1 MDAFEP
7 IRIEAAALSEALV
20 VAGAGPL
27 DPLALVEAAI
37 AADDLDLVWLA
48 AGDPALKGARALYDD
63 QSGTICCETDGDAAT
78 RALLVA
84 HELGHARLHAGSASC
99 ARTDIDPTRSTEAAP
114 VGLQRVDDYGARER
128 RELQA
133 NVFARELL
141 LPRGRARALHV
152 DQSLRAA
159 EIAARTRLPLAL
171 VRQQLFDALLL
182 PPAEAAVKAAASAYV
197 PQPDPSQ
204 DRTADHRGSP
214 FQLQAGPGTGKTRT
228 LVKRVASLIAEGID
242 PAAILILTFSNRA
255 AGELSERLAGAL
267 PDAVP
272 KLWVGTFHA
281 FGLDL
286 VRRHHDRLGLSASPA
301 LFDRSDAIALL
312 EEMLPTLP
320 LQHYRN
326 LWDPAIVLRDVV
338 AAISR
343 AKDEMADPA
352 RYRALANAMRDSAG
366 DDQEKAIAAAKCL
379 EIADIYG
386 LYEDA
391 KTRNGGVDFG
401 DLIALPTKL
410 LETDEA
416 LRTAVQL
423 RHRHVL
429 VDEYQD
435 VNRASAR
442 LLKAVTGG
450 GERLWVVGDS
460 RQSIY
465 RFRGASS
472 ANMARF
478 TADYPGALV
487 DQLGVNYRSTE
498 QIVSTVVA
506 IAPRMSASQGM
517 LPLALE
523 ADRGAGSSRPEI
535 CRFET
540 LDEEAAGI
548 TARIRELE
556 AAGVSLRD
564 QAVLCRSNNRLN
576 EIAAALEAR
585 NIPVLH
591 LGSLFERDDIRDLL
605 ALLSLAI
612 DPFGDGLVRVGA
624 MPRYAL
630 SLQDILVVSRHLRQ
644 SKRPALAGLT
654 DAASAAGLS
663 PEGQAGIT
671 RLATDLAGLSTG
683 SSGWEFLSTYLLDC
697 TDLARRYGAATTIPE
712 RMRAVAIWQFLNFV
726 RDQSPVGVGAPIQ
739 RTLDRVRQ
747 LVLLAEE
754 RDLRQVPAAAIHLDA
769 VRLMTVHGSKGLE
782 FEAVHV
788 PALTKSSFPASNRGQ
803 RCPPPI
809 GMIEG
814 DGGASVSD
822 EAKRAHEQ
830 EEECLFFVALSRA
843 RTNLSLYLARKQPN
857 GNNRSPSPYLDWL
870 PQNLVGEIA
879 RPTTM
884 ALPPEWRE
892 QGPIAIA
899 WPADWS
905 LTDSRLVAYEKCPR
919 RFFYTHVLGLG
930 GARKAT
936 AFSRTHD
943 CLYDLL
949 RWLADA
955 RRTATP
961 SVAEAEAAFEA
972 IWAQRGPIDYAFA
985 ADYRRLATRLIG
997 ALINAGAGRR
1007 FRDTEPLAIDFTNGR
1022 VLVEPNE
1029 LAELADGTVVV
1040 RRVRTGHR
1048 RSNEY
1053 DRLEYALYQMAVQA
1067 QFGPRAVVQALHL
1080 TDETAEVVTVSATK
1094 LGNRRTKS
1102 ETILAGI
1109 AGGAFPT
1116 EIDAV
1121 TCPRCPHFFL
1131 CPATPEGPLTPDLK
1145 ID

>member
-7 IRIEAAALSEALV
+7 IRLDAAALHDALTG
-20 VAGAGPL
+20 AGADPL
-27 DPLALVEAAI
+27 DPLGLVEAA
-37 AADDLDLVWLA
+37 AAHLDLDLVWLT
-48 AGDPALKGARALYDD
+48 AGDPALKGARAIYDD
-63 QSGTICCETDGDAAT
+63 QSGTVCCETNGDASA

-84 HELGHARLHAGSASC
+84 HEIGHAKLHAGSATC
-99 ARTDIDPTRSTEAAP
+99 AAADIDATRSTEAAP
-114 VGLQRVDDYGARER
+114 VGLQRVEDYGAHER

-141 LPRGRARALHV
+141 LPRALARSLHV
-152 DQSLRAA
+152 DQALGARA
-159 EIAARTRLPLAL
+159 ISARTGLPIAL

-182 PPAEAAVKAAASAYV
+182 PEAEPKTEAATTGYV
-197 PQPDPSQ
+197 PRPDPSQ
-204 DRTADHRGSP
+204 DRAAAHRGSP

-228 LVKRVASLIAEGID
+228 LVKRVASLIAHGID
-242 PAAILILTFSNRA
+242 PAAMLALTFSNRA
-255 AGELSERLAGAL
+255 AGELSERLSGAVSK
-267 PDAVP
+267 AAA
-272 KLWVGTFHA
+272 KLWIGTFHA

-286 VRRHHDRLGLSASPA
+286 VRRHHDRLNLSSNPT

-312 EEMLPTLP
+312 EEILPTLP
-320 LQHYRN
+320 LVHYRN
-326 LWDPAIVLRDVV
+326 LWDPAMVLRDVV

-343 AKDEMADPA
+343 AKDEMADSG
-352 RYRALANAMRDSAG
+352 RYRTLAMAMRDAADG
-366 DDQEKAIAAAKCL
+366 DEDKQIAAAKCL
-379 EIADIYG
+379 EIADIYD
-386 LYEDA
+386 LYEGA
-391 KTRNGGVDFG
+391 KTRHGGVDFG
-401 DLIALPTKL
+401 DLIMLPARL
-410 LETDEA
+410 LEADEV
-416 LRTAVQL
+416 LRTAVQF

-442 LLKAVTGG
+442 LLKAVAGA

-472 ANMARF
+472 ANMERF
-478 TADYPGALV
+478 ADDYSGATV
-487 DQLGVNYRSTE
+487 DQLGVNYRSTD
-498 QIVSTVVA
+498 QVVRTFA
-506 IAPRMSASQGM
+506 ALAPQMGASHGM

-523 ADRGAGSSRPEI
+523 ADRGTGASNPELR
-535 CRFET
+535 RFET
-540 LDEEAAGI
+540 LDEEAAGVA
-548 TARIRELE
+548 ARIRELE

-585 NIPVLH
+585 DIPVLH
-591 LGSLFERDDIRDLL
+591 LGSLFEREEVRDLL
-605 ALLSLAI
+605 ALLSLAV
-612 DPFGDGLVRVGA
+612 DPFGDALVRVGA
-624 MPRYAL
+624 MRRYDL
-630 SLQDILVVSRHLRQ
+630 SLQDISVVSRHLRAG
-644 SKRPALAGLT
+644 KRAALTGLA
-654 DAASAAGLS
+654 DAADAPELS
-663 PEGQAGIT
+663 PEGREALQ
-671 RLATDLAGLSTG
+671 RLAADLTDLSTG
-683 SSGWEFLSTYLLDC
+683 SSAWDFLSTYLLDR
-697 TDLARRYGAATTIPE
+697 TDLARRCGVATSITQ

-726 RDQSPVGVGAPIQ
+726 REQSPVGAGAPIQ

-754 RDLRQVPAAAIHLDA
+754 RDLRQVPAAALHLDA

-788 PALTKSSFPASNRGQ
+788 PGLTKSSFPASNRSQ
-803 RCPPPI
+803 RCPSPA

-814 DGGASVSD
+814 TEGVAVSD
-822 EAKRAHEQ
+822 EARRAHEH

-843 RTNLSLYLARKQPN
+843 RTHLTLYLARKQPN

-870 PQNLVGEIA
+870 PSAHVREVA
-879 RPTTM
+879 RPATLPLPDDM
-884 ALPPEWRE
+884 ARPE
-892 QGPIAIA
+892 PIAIA
-899 WPADWS
+899 WPADWT
-905 LTDSRLVAYEKCPR
+905 LTDSRLGAYEKCPR

-930 GARKAT
+930 GARKPT

-955 RRTATP
+955 RTTSTP
-961 SVAEAEAAFEA
+961 TLAEAEAAFET
-972 IWAQRGPIDYAFA
+972 IWAQRGPADHAFA
-985 ADYRRLATRLIG
+985 ADYRRLAGRLIG

-1007 FRDTEPLAIDFTNGR
+1007 FREAQPLAIDFTNGR

-1029 LAELADGTVVV
+1029 VAELLDGTVVV
-1040 RRVRTGHR
+1040 RRVRTGYK

-1053 DRLEYALYQMAVQA
+1053 DRLEYTLYQLAA
-1067 QFGPRAVVQALHL
+1067 RAEFGAAAVVQALHL
-1080 TDETAEVVTVSATK
+1080 TDESAEAVTISATK

-1102 ETILAGI
+1102 ETMLADI
-1109 AGGAFPT
+1109 AAGNFPT

-1121 TCPRCPHFFL
+1121 TCPRCPHFFVCAAMPRGDL
-1131 CPATPEGPLTPDLK
+1131 RLT
-1145 ID
+1145 